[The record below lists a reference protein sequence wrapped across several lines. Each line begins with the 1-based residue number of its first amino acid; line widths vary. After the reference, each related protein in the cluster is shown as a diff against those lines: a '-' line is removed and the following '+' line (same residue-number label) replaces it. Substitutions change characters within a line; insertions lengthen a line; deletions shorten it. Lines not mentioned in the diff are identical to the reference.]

1 MSSML
6 DPASLQSLLRFC
18 ADLDLHDS
26 HAAQAALTAR
36 FPLDSAEMQELRAA
50 MEAGVAEGSLCHL
63 GEDPVR
69 YSRLF
74 KATEDSL
81 EFSADAVLMSA
92 PGPRHLHPEGEIDLC
107 FALDGNPR
115 FDGNP
120 AGWTVY
126 GPGSQHIPTVAG
138 GTMLIL
144 YLLPQGA
151 IEFLR

>member
-1 MSSML
+1 MTF
-6 DPASLQSLLRFC
+6 DPSALQPLLRFV
-18 ADLDLHDS
+18 ADLDLHDPE
-26 HAAQAALTAR
+26 ATADALRER
-36 FPLDSAEMQELRAA
+36 FPHDGPEMSAIRQA
-50 MEAGVAEGSLCHL
+50 MEEGVAAGTVCHM

-81 EFSADAVLMSA
+81 GFSADAVLMSA

-107 FALDGNPR
+107 FALDGEPT

-126 GPGSQHIPTVAG
+126 RPGSQHIPTVSG